1 MDKWSF
7 FAPVREQRVCLPA
20 AGMVK
25 RPMHTFAA
33 NLSWL
38 FQEWDF
44 LDRFAAA
51 ADAGFTAVEYLFPY
65 DHAPDVLAARL
76 ARHGLRQVLF
86 NAAPG
91 DFSGGE
97 RGIACLPGRR
107 DDLRAAVATAL
118 NYARATDTPRLHLMA
133 GIGAGEAALAAYKD
147 ALRFACE
154 AAEGREIVIEPINR
168 RDIPGYLLGDFN
180 LAAAIIAELKLPNL
194 RLQFDIYHRQII
206 HGDVIR
212 GLEALLPITGHVQIA
227 SVPERAEPTTGE
239 LDDRHVLRTLARLG
253 YDGFIGCEYRPA
265 QDTRA
270 GLGWMK
276 AL

>member
-1 MDKWSF
+1 
-7 FAPVREQRVCLPA
+7 
-20 AGMVK
+20 
-25 RPMHTFAA
+25 MHKFAA

-65 DHAPDVLAARL
+65 DHAPDALAARL

-91 DFSGGE
+91 DFAGGE
-97 RGIACLPGRR
+97 RGIACLPERR
-107 DDLRAAVATAL
+107 ADLRAAVATAL
-118 NYARATDTPRLHLMA
+118 DYARATDTPRLHLMA
-133 GIGAGEAALAAYKD
+133 GVGEGEGALAAYKD

-154 AAEGREIVIEPINR
+154 AAARDGREIVIEPINR
-168 RDIPGYLLGDFN
+168 RDIPGYLLGDFDR
-180 LAAAIIAELKLPNL
+180 AAQVIAELRLPNL
-194 RLQFDIYHRQII
+194 KLQFDIYHRQII
-206 HGDVIR
+206 HGDVTR

-227 SVPERAEPTTGE
+227 SVPDRAEPASGE
-239 LDDRHVLRTLARLG
+239 LDDRHVLHTLAQLG

-265 QDTRA
+265 NGTLA
-270 GLGWMK
+270 GLGWMQT
-276 AL
+276 L

>member
-1 MDKWSF
+1 
-7 FAPVREQRVCLPA
+7 
-20 AGMVK
+20 
-25 RPMHTFAA
+25 MHTFAA

-76 ARHGLRQVLF
+76 ARHGLTQVLF

-91 DFSGGE
+91 DFAGGE
-97 RGIACLPGRR
+97 RGIACLPQRR
-107 DDLRAAVATAL
+107 EELRAAIVTAL
-118 NYARATDTPRLHLMA
+118 DYARATDTPRLHLMA
-133 GIGAGEAALAAYKD
+133 GIGEGDAALAAYKD
-147 ALRFACE
+147 ALRFACD
-154 AAEGREIVIEPINR
+154 AAGREGREIVIEPINR

-180 LAAAIIAELKLPNL
+180 LAAQVIADLKLPNL
-194 RLQFDIYHRQII
+194 KLQFDIYHRQVI

-227 SVPERAEPTTGE
+227 SVPERAEPTSGE
-239 LDDRHVLRTLARLG
+239 LDDRHMLHTLARLG

-265 QDTRA
+265 NGTLA

-276 AL
+276 TL